1 VNGPLVRNRTGLTL
15 SFEGSESLEQ
25 QAVRAAAGDGL
36 FTTLVAQPSRR
47 LGFSARVEQA
57 FNPSQT
63 LRVEIRR
70 RHDRASNQGIGE
82 FDLPERAYAR
92 ERTNG
97 RLRVSHRT
105 ALPSLVNDMR
115 VQFEWDAVESSSAS
129 DATTIRVLDAFTSG
143 GAQRSGGGRT
153 KELEIENDL
162 ELTIGQQH
170 QITTGMRLRA
180 DYYSGDES
188 QNQSG
193 TFTFASL
200 DDFAAGTPTTFTQ
213 RIGDPRYAYSMYRAD
228 WNVQDNYRIR
238 RNLLLNLGLRHD
250 MQTHLAD
257 WSNFS
262 PRLGLNWTPFP
273 GRRTTVRASYGI
285 FQEYFDASL
294 YEETLRVNGLQQSDL
309 VIADPGYP
317 DPFAAGVLQASRPP
331 GIVRARDD
339 IGMGSTRR
347 LQIAVDQP
355 LTSWARL
362 RTRFDRE
369 TGHDLFR
376 SIDANAPIDGVRPD
390 STVRN
395 ITQIESTGR
404 SIARSLE
411 VELALTHQPRRF
423 TSSVRYTLGE
433 EFDETDGALTLPPD
447 SFDLSREWAPSRQDV
462 RHRLN
467 VSVTS
472 DLLAGFRLNTNFRAQ
487 SAAPYT
493 ITTGLDA
500 NGDGFSNERPVGIA
514 RNSVRGVGTT
524 NLDLTLTWGVPL
536 GGQAA
541 DGQAGGGE
549 GRSRGGRRAN
559 DGSRLEIYARA
570 TNLLNA
576 VNLQRFSGVMT
587 SPFFGRPT
595 SASAARRIVLG
606 TRVRL

>member
-1 VNGPLVRNRTGLTL
+1 
-15 SFEGSESLEQ
+15 
-25 QAVRAAAGDGL
+25 
-36 FTTLVAQPSRR
+36 
-47 LGFSARVEQA
+47 
-57 FNPSQT
+57 
-63 LRVEIRR
+63 
-70 RHDRASNQGIGE
+70 
-82 FDLPERAYAR
+82 
-92 ERTNG
+92 
-97 RLRVSHRT
+97 
-105 ALPSLVNDMR
+105 
-115 VQFEWDAVESSSAS
+115 
-129 DATTIRVLDAFTSG
+129 
-143 GAQRSGGGRT
+143 
-153 KELEIENDL
+153 
-162 ELTIGQQH
+162 
-170 QITTGMRLRA
+170 
-180 DYYSGDES
+180 
-188 QNQSG
+188 
-193 TFTFASL
+193 
-200 DDFAAGTPTTFTQ
+200 
-213 RIGDPRYAYSMYRAD
+213 
-228 WNVQDNYRIR
+228 
-238 RNLLLNLGLRHD
+238 
-250 MQTHLAD
+250 
-257 WSNFS
+257 
-262 PRLGLNWTPFP
+262 
-273 GRRTTVRASYGI
+273 
-285 FQEYFDASL
+285 
-294 YEETLRVNGLQQSDL
+294 
-309 VIADPGYP
+309 
-317 DPFAAGVLQASRPP
+317 
-331 GIVRARDD
+331 
-339 IGMGSTRR
+339 MGSTRR